1 MAKAIKD
8 LVAAAA
14 SYQLSTRHALIGAV
28 VIAVSMYTAFAG
40 QLFLSKDFITPAG
53 PPVGGDYVAFW
64 TAARIA
70 VADQIAYIYD
80 AAFFQEKLLELGPP
94 RDAYTLT
101 WQYPPTYFLAIWF
114 LAFLPYGLGYVAW
127 TGGSFALF
135 ALLIRNAGVRGHAL
149 IYILATPVVF
159 HAIITGQNGFFA
171 ASLLLGATLYADK
184 RPIVAGLCAAI
195 LTMKPQLGVL
205 LPFAFIAAGCWRA
218 FFVAAAGSIALFLA
232 SIAAFGLESWIVF
245 IDGLTAA
252 SENVSSGVMPLF
264 KMPTVF
270 AAFSLAGAP
279 KSMVIAMQII
289 GAATALCMTIFVWR
303 THKNNAL
310 RAGIVCVGA
319 YFVSPYLFYYELVI
333 ISAPIALLALDAQKK
348 GWRPFDHLFLLALF
362 LAPLFAIGEPRKA
375 GLNLGFF
382 VTTIAFIYIV
392 RQMRPAPDAL
402 ANTPPK
408 EALSAA

>member
-1 MAKAIKD
+1 MSKAIKD
-8 LVAAAA
+8 LIAAAA
-14 SYQLSTRHALIGAV
+14 DFQLSTRHALIGAV
-28 VIAVSMYTAFAG
+28 VIAASMYSAFAG
-40 QLFLSKDFITPAG
+40 QLFMSKDFVTPAG
-53 PPVGGDYVAFW
+53 PPVGGDFVAFW

-70 VADQIAYIYD
+70 VADQIAFIYES
-80 AAFFQEKLLELGPP
+80 AFFQEKLLELGPP

-114 LAFLPYGLGYVAW
+114 LAFLPFGLGYVAW

-149 IYILATPVVF
+149 IYVLAAPVVF

-205 LPFAFIAAGCWRA
+205 LPFAFLAAGCWRA
-218 FFVAAAGSIALFLA
+218 FFVAAAGTIALVLA
-232 SIAAFGLESWIVF
+232 SVAAFGIESWVVF
-245 IDGLTAA
+245 IDGITTA

-279 KSMVIAMQII
+279 KFLVIAMQII
-289 GAATALCMTIFVWR
+289 GAAVALGMTIYVWR
-303 THKNNAL
+303 RHKNNAL

-333 ISAPIALLALDAQKK
+333 ISAPIALLALEAQKN
-348 GWRPFDHLFLLALF
+348 GWRPFDHLFLMALF
-362 LAPLFAIGEPRKA
+362 LMPLFAVGEPRKA
-375 GLNLGFF
+375 GLNIGFV
-382 VTTIAFIYIV
+382 VTTMAFIYIV
-392 RQMRPAPDAL
+392 RQMRPALSTSP
-402 ANTPPK
+402 NSPQK